1 MELKAKDTYRIE
13 TPDFLSEDAMTSL
26 ICLYEPIIGKTS
38 TTLYLLLHAEGRK
51 QHNQES
57 HARLCSLLNIGID
70 ELERARIHL
79 EEYLLLKCYV
89 QESDTKNSYV
99 YVLNA
104 PLPSSAFLSSNVYMS
119 IYTHAVGKKN
129 AETTTARLTGGVS
142 TAGFREITRRV
153 NHAAGRETFDN
164 DVVYTK
170 VEPRYDFQNDDADI
184 SFDYEHFI
192 ATTSTLVFPVEL
204 RSQENLRLIGKL
216 ATVYGISADRMR
228 ILVSRCVYLDSMT
241 FDEEK
246 LKVLAAKTQPD
257 ITTAKDPYS
266 LPPASFLQAKQKGT
280 PLTMA
285 DKKILEYL
293 SVQEHFSNEVI
304 NVMIEYI
311 LKTSDNRLVPR
322 FVEMVAGEW
331 ARNGIRTKEDAMKYV
346 SQNRK
351 PSSGRRQKEDV
362 LPAWYTKQKQG
373 DDKPL
378 SREEIEMLQKGIHAA
393 GKKDEGNA

>member
-26 ICLYEPIIGKTS
+26 MCLYGPVIGKTS
-38 TTLYLLLHAEGRK
+38 TTLYLLMHAEGRK

-89 QESDTKNSYV
+89 QESESRNSYV

-104 PLPSSAFLSSNVYMS
+104 PLPCSAFLSSNVYMS
-119 IYTHAVGKKN
+119 IYTHAVGRKN
-129 AETTTARLTGGVS
+129 AETTIARLTGAVS
-142 TAGFREITRRV
+142 TAGYKDVTRRV
-153 NHAAGRETFDN
+153 NHAAGREAFDN

-170 VEPRYDFQNDDADI
+170 VEPRYDFHHEDADI
-184 SFDYEHFI
+184 NFDYEHFI
-192 ATTSTLVFPVEL
+192 ATTSTLVFPAEL
-204 RSQENLRLIGKL
+204 RTQENLRLIGKL

-346 SQNRK
+346 RENRK
-351 PSSGRRQKEDV
+351 PASIRRQKRDV
-362 LPAWYTKQKQG
+362 LPAWYTSQKQG

-378 SREEIEMLQKGIHAA
+378 SREEIEMLQKGIHAMEN
-393 GKKDEGNA
+393 KDEGNA